1 MSRQFVA
8 QLEAIENFRGR
19 LTPEILDALK
29 ERALN
34 EFTARMNRASKAD
47 LEFSKAEILKLKP

>member
-1 MSRQFVA
+1 VA